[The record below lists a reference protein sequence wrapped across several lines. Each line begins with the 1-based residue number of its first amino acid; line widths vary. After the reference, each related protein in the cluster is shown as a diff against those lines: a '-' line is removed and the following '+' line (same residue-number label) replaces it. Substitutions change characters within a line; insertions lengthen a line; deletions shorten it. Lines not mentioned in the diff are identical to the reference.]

1 MAVVIGRASIKVYPD
16 TKGFRR
22 ATIRELKDE
31 LRGIER
37 DMAQDKDGGL
47 KVRTS
52 IDLDERESARN
63 IQRFL
68 NKIKGSTIRV
78 DLDID
83 PKFEGLAEQIDDW
96 RNRPVKIAVDAS
108 DERRV
113 WREREKSMDEFERET
128 RKLLLDTDSVSQK
141 VASVAEAATRGAEDV
156 SNSVIAVE
164 RDIEKIFREQLDHLS
179 EVADK
184 RREIEEQGEWANFI
198 DVEGA
203 RKNMETVRNTWTVF
217 LRDMSR
223 KGKEVA
229 LNFNMSKFHRELEM
243 AEDRLESLVREFDDT
258 SLDFHPVLDETSLR
272 TTWAR
277 IKWLTR
283 DRFATIH
290 VRVSESSA
298 RAARRAMEAIYSAS
312 GLRNSVTALKD
323 LAEWMERLDR
333 NAPAL
338 ALVASGIAGVTGAV
352 VGLTGSLAHVINEF
366 GRMAGAAL
374 ALPGILGGFAFGI
387 GTMVAALQDFNRE
400 VPKIRDDLGMLQD
413 RISDRFW
420 DKARV
425 PLLDAW
431 NTVLP
436 SLQRG
441 LDRTATSL
449 GTWTARMS
457 EALAGAFDEGTMDKM
472 FGNLA
477 KSIEI
482 ASLSAGDFANIL
494 AVLGRT
500 GSEYL
505 PRLAQWGNDVAKSF
519 SDWLTEAEK
528 TGRLNEIMD
537 TGIQKLKEFGALVRE
552 AGEFVY
558 LLGSAA
564 ERAGFSGLG
573 EMADGL
579 ERVNEQMKT
588 LEGQRSLDDYF
599 EGAARMAEG
608 AKSAI
613 GSVVSGLGDFS
624 STFRHISGDIQAIL
638 TDLGNAFE
646 DILGNSRFQSGVKDL
661 FGGLAEGI
669 ESITAQSGPIGDI
682 LGEIASLAGS
692 VAENIGRVGAV
703 FLEAFGPQ
711 IAAVVDKLAA
721 KITPLGDAIASL
733 IEVLDETGVGDWLI
747 DFIGDLA
754 GLAIDTITM
763 SIHAL
768 AIAIEALNA
777 ALGDDADKD
786 ALMDRMTKFYE
797 DLAASDSAFSFI
809 GDWSLAIRDWTI
821 DLVNAL
827 IEFGNMFVAGVDQAR
842 AMVAGAWAA
851 FTGWLSSLFS
861 PGAGG
866 SEAGTFDLAGILP
879 DFDGFITT
887 FQEKIAYAQT
897 WISDLWASFRAWLS
911 GLFSGGGGGGGATG
925 SVFNIDLVLNA
936 VDNASA
942 VIQSAAVAAVS
953 FATGV
958 YQAGLTAINRTG
970 AVIANARAALIA
982 WATARYQAALTA
994 LNRVSAGVSA
1004 ARAQIT
1010 AWARAKYQAV
1020 LTAVNRTAAG
1030 ISSAVGAIV
1039 SRVVRGRFMA
1049 TVRMNPVV
1057 QGLSSVVSRIR
1068 NAVSSFTANVRTSFS
1083 ADGNILD
1090 GRGVQT
1096 FADGG
1101 IASGLDN
1108 RIRYL
1113 AENHVAQISGP
1124 TLRVWAEPE
1133 TGGEAYI
1140 PLADSKRERS
1150 TAILGEVAR
1159 RFGYRLEK
1167 YADGSAGGSVTAAD
1181 DNINLTLNYIPG
1193 DQARTV
1199 TSDVMWGLKHRKRG
1213 GRARVAR

>member
-37 DMAQDKDGGL
+37 DMANDKDGGL
-47 KVRTS
+47 KVRTTVEV
-52 IDLDERESARN
+52 DEQASARN
-63 IQRFL
+63 IKRFMDKL
-68 NKIKGSTIRV
+68 QDRTIRV
-78 DLDID
+78 GVDID
-83 PKFEGLAEQIDDW
+83 PKFEALAEMIDDW
-96 RNRPVKIAVDAS
+96 RNRPVNIKVNLDADVDDFRSKLDDIRKDFESQRVKVTVDFEAESADARGTRRVAEQQAAEFS
-108 DERRV
+108 DSWTGAWERRFSEFTRRS
-113 WREREKSMDEFERET
+113 RERFRGWSEDIRHYMRMATGDYMNERITVIPTDE
-128 RKLLLDTDSVSQK
+128 
-141 VASVAEAATRGAEDV
+141 A
-156 SNSVIAVE
+156 I
-164 RDIEKIFREQLDHLS
+164 RDIDEMNRKMEQFINDH
-179 EVADK
+179 D
-184 RREIEEQGEWANFI
+184 GESI
-198 DVEGA
+198 DI
-203 RKNMETVRNTWTVF
+203 
-217 LRDMSR
+217 
-223 KGKEVA
+223 
-229 LNFNMSKFHRELEM
+229 
-243 AEDRLESLVREFDDT
+243 
-258 SLDFHPVLDETSLR
+258 HPALDETSLR

-298 RAARRAMEAIYSAS
+298 RVARRAMEAIYSAS
-312 GLRNSVTALKD
+312 GLRNSVTGLKD
-323 LAEWMERLDR
+323 LVEWMERLDR

-338 ALVASGIAGVTGAV
+338 AMVASGIAGIAGAA
-352 VGLTGSLAHVINEF
+352 VGLTGSLAHLVNEF
-366 GRMAGAAL
+366 VRMSGAAL

-400 VPKIRDDLGMLQD
+400 VPKIGDDLGMLQD

-431 NTVLP
+431 NTALP

-449 GTWTARMS
+449 GNWTARMS

-505 PRLAQWGNDVAKSF
+505 PRLAQWGNDVTKSF
-519 SDWLTEAEK
+519 SEWLTAAEK
-528 TGRLNEIMD
+528 TGELNEIMD
-537 TGIQKLKEFGALVRE
+537 TGIQKLKEFGKLVRE
-552 AGEFVY
+552 TGEFVY

-599 EGAARMAEG
+599 EGAARMADG
-608 AKSAI
+608 AASAI
-613 GSVVSGLGDFS
+613 GSVVSGLGEFS

-646 DILGNSRFQSGVKDL
+646 DILGNARFQSGVKDL

-669 ESITAQSGPIGDI
+669 SALSEASGPIGDV
-682 LGEIASLAGS
+682 LGSIASLAGE
-692 VAENIGRVGAV
+692 VAENIGRVGAA

-711 IAAVVDKLAA
+711 IAAVVDSLAA

-747 DFIGDLA
+747 DFIGDL
-754 GLAIDTITM
+754 GGFAIDTIAM
-763 SIHAL
+763 SIHSL
-768 AIAIEALNA
+768 AIAIDALNA
-777 ALGDDADKD
+777 AMGDDEDKD
-786 ALMDRMTKFYE
+786 AFSDRMTKFYE
-797 DLAASDSAFSFI
+797 DLAAGDSVFSFI
-809 GDWSLAIRDWTI
+809 GDWALGIRDWGI
-821 DLVNAL
+821 DLVDAL
-827 IEFGNMFVAGVDQAR
+827 IEFGNRFEAAADQAK
-842 AMVAGAWAA
+842 AMVTGAWTA

-861 PGAGG
+861 PGASG
-866 SEAGTFDLAGILP
+866 SETGTFDLTGILP
-879 DFDGFITT
+879 DFDGLVAT
-887 FQEKIAYAQT
+887 FQEKIAYAQA
-897 WISDLWASFRAWLS
+897 WISDLWATFLGWLS
-911 GLFSGGGGGGGATG
+911 GLFSGGGGDAGG
-925 SVFNIDLVLNA
+925 SVFNIDMVLNA

-942 VIQSAAVAAVS
+942 VIQSAAATARS
-953 FATGV
+953 FAAGV
-958 YQAGLTAINRTG
+958 YRAALTAINRTG
-970 AVIANARAALIA
+970 AVIANARAALMA

-994 LNRVSAGVSA
+994 INRVSAGVQA
-1004 ARAQIT
+1004 ARAQIV

-1020 LTAVNRTAAG
+1020 LSAVNRTASG
-1030 ISSAVGAIV
+1030 IASAVGAIV

-1057 QGLSSVVSRIR
+1057 QGLSAVVSKIR
-1068 NAVSSFTANVRTSFS
+1068 NAVSSFTAQVKTTFS

-1101 IASGLDN
+1101 IASGLDQ
-1108 RIRYL
+1108 RIRYM

-1167 YADGSAGGSVTAAD
+1167 YADGSSGGSVTTAD

-1199 TSDVMWGLKHRKRG
+1199 ASDVMWGLRHRKRG
-1213 GRARVAR
+1213 GRARGAR

>member
-52 IDLDERESARN
+52 IEVNEQESARN

-68 NKIKGSTIRV
+68 NKIKDRTIRI

-96 RNRPVKIAVDAS
+96 RNRPVKIKVEVDADVDDFKSKLDDIRRDFESQRVKVSVDFEPESADARGTRRVAEQQAEDFSESWS
-108 DERRV
+108 DMWERRFSEFARRS
-113 WREREKSMDEFERET
+113 RERFRDWSEDIRHYMRMATGDYMNERITVVPTDE
-128 RKLLLDTDSVSQK
+128 
-141 VASVAEAATRGAEDV
+141 A
-156 SNSVIAVE
+156 I
-164 RDIEKIFREQLDHLS
+164 RDIDEMNRKMERFINDH
-179 EVADK
+179 D
-184 RREIEEQGEWANFI
+184 GESI
-198 DVEGA
+198 DI
-203 RKNMETVRNTWTVF
+203 
-217 LRDMSR
+217 
-223 KGKEVA
+223 
-229 LNFNMSKFHRELEM
+229 
-243 AEDRLESLVREFDDT
+243 
-258 SLDFHPVLDETSLR
+258 HPALDETSLR

-283 DRFATIH
+283 DRLATIH

-298 RAARRAMEAIYSAS
+298 RVARRAMEAIYSAS

-338 ALVASGIAGVTGAV
+338 ALVSSGIVGIAGAA
-352 VGLTGSLAHVINEF
+352 VGLAGSLAHVVNEF
-366 GRMAGAAL
+366 ARMSGAAL

-387 GTMVAALQDFNRE
+387 GTLVAALQDFNRE
-400 VPKIRDDLGMLQD
+400 VPKISNDLGMLQD

-457 EALAGAFDEGTMDKM
+457 EALAGAFDAGSMDKM

-505 PRLAQWGNDVAKSF
+505 PRLAMWGNDVTRSF
-519 SDWLTEAEK
+519 SEWLTAAEK
-528 TGRLNEIMD
+528 SGRLNEIME
-537 TGIQKLKEFGALVRE
+537 TGIQKLKEFGKLVRE

-599 EGAARMAEG
+599 EGAARMADG
-608 AKSAI
+608 AKSAL
-613 GSVVSGLGDFS
+613 GSVVAGLGEFS
-624 STFRHISGDIQAIL
+624 STFRRVGGDVGSIL

-646 DILGNSRFQSGVKDL
+646 DILGNTRFQSGVRDL

-669 ESITAQSGPIGDI
+669 SALSEASGPIGDV
-682 LGEIASLAGS
+682 LGSIASLAGS

-711 IAAVVDKLAA
+711 VAAVVDRLAA

-733 IEVLDETGVGDWLI
+733 IEVLDETGVGGWLI
-747 DFIGDLA
+747 DLIGDL
-754 GLAIDTITM
+754 GGFAIDTIAM
-763 SIHAL
+763 SIHSL
-768 AIAIEALNA
+768 AIAIDALNA
-777 ALGDDADKD
+777 AMGDEGDQDAFS
-786 ALMDRMTKFYE
+786 DRMTKFYE
-797 DLAASDSAFSFI
+797 DLAAGDSVFSFI
-809 GDWSLAIRDWTI
+809 GDWALGIRDWGI
-821 DLVNAL
+821 DLVDAL
-827 IEFGNMFVAGVDQAR
+827 IEFGNRFEAGADRAR
-842 AMVAGAWAA
+842 AMVAGAWTA

-866 SEAGTFDLAGILP
+866 SETGTFDLAGILP
-879 DFDGFITT
+879 DFDGLVAT
-887 FQEKIAYAQT
+887 FQEKIAYAQA
-897 WISDLWASFRAWLS
+897 WISDLWATFRGWLS
-911 GLFSGGGGGGGATG
+911 GLFSGGGGGAGG
-925 SVFNIDLVLNA
+925 SVFSIDMVLNA

-942 VIQSAAVAAVS
+942 VIQSAAATARS
-953 FATGV
+953 FAAGV
-958 YQAGLTAINRTG
+958 YRAALTAINRTG
-970 AVIANARAALIA
+970 AVVANARAALMA

-994 LNRVSAGVSA
+994 LNRVSAGVQA
-1004 ARAQIT
+1004 ARAQIV

-1020 LTAVNRTAAG
+1020 LTAVNRTASG
-1030 ISSAVGAIV
+1030 IASAVGAIV

-1049 TVRMNPVV
+1049 TVRMNPAV
-1057 QGLSSVVSRIR
+1057 QGLSAVVSRIR
-1068 NAVSSFTANVRTSFS
+1068 NAVSSFTARVKTTFS

-1090 GRGVQT
+1090 GRGVRT

-1101 IASGLDN
+1101 IASGMDQ
-1108 RIRYL
+1108 RIRYM

-1167 YADGSAGGSVTAAD
+1167 YADGSSGGSVTTAD

-1199 TSDVMWGLKHRKRG
+1199 ASDVMWGLRHRKRG
-1213 GRARVAR
+1213 GRARGAR